1 MAILSIPLW
10 RGDPP
15 IGGGVCCYKND
26 TPLPLQGGDFEY
38 MKNYY
43 DLLGVSKTATQ
54 PEIKT
59 AYRKLA
65 LQWHPDKNKA
75 SNASDKFKEISEAY
89 GVLSDESKRQTYDQ
103 VGHDA
108 YSRGGA
114 SGFGGG
120 GGQSGQSGQYGPFSY
135 SSNMGSQDFDFGGA
149 DPFDI
154 FEQFFG
160 FRNPNG
166 RSQKR
171 RSVYELQLTFNEAV
185 KGVTKTAVI
194 TGQEKTI
201 KVPAGVDTGSRIRF
215 SDFDIVVTV
224 KSDSTYKREGQDL
237 YVEKKI
243 TYPQAVLGDVL
254 EVSTIHEPVKLKV
267 RPGTQSGTTVR
278 LKGQGVPY
286 PNSSQKGDQYVIFIV
301 DIPERPSSKAKKLI
315 EELGKEL

>member
-1 MAILSIPLW
+1 
-10 RGDPP
+10 
-15 IGGGVCCYKND
+15 
-26 TPLPLQGGDFEY
+26 

-43 DLLGVSKTATQ
+43 DVLGVSKSATQ
-54 PEIKT
+54 QEIKS

-65 LQWHPDKNKA
+65 LQWHPDKNKSPEA
-75 SNASDKFKEISEAY
+75 NDTFKEISLAY
-89 GVLSDESKRQTYDQ
+89 GVLSDESKRKTYDQ

-114 SGFGGG
+114 SGFGGAG
-120 GGQSGQSGQYGPFSY
+120 GGGAAGQYGPFSY
-135 SSNMGSQDFDFGGA
+135 YSNMGGQQVDFDFGGA

-160 FRNPNG
+160 FRNPQG
-166 RSQKR
+166 GSRKR

-215 SDFDIVVTV
+215 SDFDIVVSV
-224 KSDSTYKREGQDL
+224 KPDPTYKRDGQDL

-243 TYPQAVLGDVL
+243 TYPQAVLGDVV
-254 EVSTIHEPVKLKV
+254 EIVTIHDPVKLKV

-286 PNSSQKGDQYVIFIV
+286 PNSSQKGDQYVVFIV
-301 DIPERPSSKAKKLI
+301 DVPERVSSKAKKLI
-315 EELGKEL
+315 EELDKEL